1 MNRGKVLVAIALCVA
16 TFFAVKNGWQ
26 ALELRD
32 PGFHERDCWFDEEP
46 YKQARCGIFTV
57 RENREDPL
65 SRTIRL
71 PVVILKAVDPEAP
84 DRRNP
89 KEPILYVTGGPGGHA
104 YLSESAY
111 IEGWRGEQA
120 LFPPGHDLIILGQ
133 RGTGLEKADFD
144 CEEFQAPEVA
154 FGAHPRGAAPPDL
167 KAVTREAARACA
179 ERLEKKGID
188 LSAYN
193 SRESAADIAELR
205 LALGI
210 EEWTLYGISYGTRLA
225 LSTLRYHPEG
235 IRAVILDSVYPP
247 EASNLTDLVTFY
259 RQALG
264 RVFADCAADVG
275 CTRQYGDLAE
285 NYAHATARLRDTP
298 VPFELYQILPGS
310 DLVVSIDDRLLDW
323 VLFDAFYVK
332 ETRELIP
339 VTLRE
344 AAGEDN
350 TVLLTRV
357 REFLEREIPDS
368 SAVYLSH
375 ICHDES
381 PFESATAVAAAV
393 EQAGAQGHLIR
404 ETWDSFLCDLW
415 PAGRADPVE
424 ATPVKSAV
432 PVLLLAGAY
441 DPITRA
447 SLAQGAA
454 AHLSRGY
461 AFELADAGHGVLYES
476 RCAKRLTAVFLAN
489 PQQGPGAVCQSG
501 KIIVQAAN

>member
-1 MNRGKVLVAIALCVA
+1 MNRGKVLIAVWLCVA
-16 TFFAVKNGWQ
+16 TFLAVKNGWQ
-26 ALELRD
+26 ALELRE
-32 PGFHERDCWFDEEP
+32 PGFHERDCWFDEAGDLT
-46 YKQARCGIFTV
+46 ARCGIFTV
-57 RENREDPL
+57 RENRQKQL

-71 PVVILKAVDPEAP
+71 PVVILEAVDPEAP

-104 YLSESAY
+104 YLSESAF
-111 IEGWRGEQA
+111 IEGWREEQA

-133 RGTGLEKADFD
+133 RGTGLYKADFD
-144 CEEFQAPEVA
+144 CEEFGAPEIA
-154 FGAHPRGAAPPDL
+154 FGAHPQGAEPPDL
-167 KAVTREAARACA
+167 RAVTIEAARACA

-205 LALGI
+205 QALAI
-210 EEWTLYGISYGTRLA
+210 EEWSLYGVSYGTRLA

-247 EASNLTDLVTFY
+247 EASNLTDLVVFF
-259 RQALG
+259 RQALE
-264 RVFADCAADVG
+264 RVFLACATDSDCG
-275 CTRQYGDLAE
+275 RQHGDLAE
-285 NYAHATARLRDTP
+285 NYARASERLRQNP
-298 VPFELYQILPGS
+298 VPFALQQIDPGS

-323 VLFDAFYVK
+323 LLFDALYAK
-332 ETRELIP
+332 ETRDLIP
-339 VTLRE
+339 ETLRA
-344 AAGEDN
+344 AAGKDN
-350 TVLLTRV
+350 SVLTTRV
-357 REFLEREIPDS
+357 REFMEREIPDS

-461 AFELADAGHGVLYES
+461 AYELADAGHGVLYES